1 MKGFAPLLKKEIRE
15 QFKLYRLVIVGGIFV
30 FFGISD
36 PIMLKYLPEILKLAG
51 SGNLNIQIPTPTA
64 AQSLAEYA
72 GNIGQIGV
80 LVAVLVAMGCIANEL
95 KSGTAVMT
103 LSKPV
108 SRSAFVSA
116 KLLAMSMAFIV
127 SMILGSLFCFGYTVW
142 LIQGAAVMPFVGLN
156 LLLGLFLVFCL
167 SVTLFFSSLYKSGL
181 AAGGLAISV
190 VIVQAIISS
199 IPVIGNFMP
208 GKLLSWGTDLLTG
221 SGTGNWWALGIT
233 VVAIGLC
240 LYFAQRLLKN
250 RDL

>member
-1 MKGFAPLLKKEIRE
+1 MKGFTPLLKKEIRE

-116 KLLAMSMAFIV
+116 KLLAMSMTFIV

>member
-116 KLLAMSMAFIV
+116 KLLAMSMTFIV

-156 LLLGLFLVFCL
+156 LLLGLFLLFCL

>member
-1 MKGFAPLLKKEIRE
+1 MKGFIPLLRKEIQE
-15 QFKLYRLVIVGGIFV
+15 QLKLYRLVIVGGIFV

-36 PIMLKYLPEILKLAG
+36 PIMLKYLPEILKMAG
-51 SGNLNIQIPTPTA
+51 SGQMVIQLPTTTA

-72 GNIGQIGV
+72 GNIGQIGA
-80 LVAVLVAMGCIANEL
+80 LIAVLVAMGCIANEL

-108 SRSAFVSA
+108 SRSAFVTA
-116 KLLAMSMAFIV
+116 KLLAMSMTFLV

-142 LIQGAAVMPFVGLN
+142 LIHGSVVMPFIGLN

-167 SVTLFFSSLYKSGL
+167 AVTLFFSSMYKSGL
-181 AAGGLAISV
+181 AAGGLAIGV

-199 IPVIGNFMP
+199 IPIIGNFMP

-221 SGTGNWWALGIT
+221 TGTGYWWALGIT

-240 LYFAQRLLKN
+240 LYFAQRFLKN

>member
-1 MKGFAPLLKKEIRE
+1 
-15 QFKLYRLVIVGGIFV
+15 
-30 FFGISD
+30 
-36 PIMLKYLPEILKLAG
+36 MLKYLPEILKLAG

-116 KLLAMSMAFIV
+116 KLLAMSMTFIV

>member
-51 SGNLNIQIPTPTA
+51 SGNLNIQIPTQT
-64 AQSLAEYA
+64 EYA

-116 KLLAMSMAFIV
+116 KLLAMSMTFIV

>member
-1 MKGFAPLLKKEIRE
+1 
-15 QFKLYRLVIVGGIFV
+15 
-30 FFGISD
+30 
-36 PIMLKYLPEILKLAG
+36 
-51 SGNLNIQIPTPTA
+51 
-64 AQSLAEYA
+64 
-72 GNIGQIGV
+72 
-80 LVAVLVAMGCIANEL
+80 
-95 KSGTAVMT
+95 MT

-116 KLLAMSMAFIV
+116 KLLAMSMTFIV

>member
-116 KLLAMSMAFIV
+116 KLLAMSMTFIV

>member
-1 MKGFAPLLKKEIRE
+1 MKGFAPLLKKDIRE

-116 KLLAMSMAFIV
+116 KLLAMSMTFIV